1 MDKWVKRKWLRAL
14 KSGEYQKGVNYLGR
28 RDFNDSEVVAYCC
41 LGVLVEE
48 MAPEFVTEMAPGH
61 HCITVDGKNGYLPDD
76 LAIMWGLDQGSQG
89 RLAEK
94 NDRSHDFGPVIAYIE
109 ENL

>member
-1 MDKWVKRKWLRAL
+1 MNAWVKRKWLRAL
-14 KSGEYQKGVNYLGR
+14 KSGEYKKGTGYLGV
-28 RDFNDSEVVAYCC
+28 RDYGDPQVIRYCC

-48 MAPEFVTEMAPGH
+48 MAPELVVTERDY
-61 HCITVDGKNGYLPDD
+61 IRVNGRNGLLPDD
-76 LAIMWGLDQGSQG
+76 LATMWGLDQTSQT

-109 ENL
+109 NNL